1 MPFSPVG
8 FISNVDGDGNS
19 VKAER
24 TAAIAGNAAS
34 TTVVKNGSGRV
45 VNILV
50 TVAGSS
56 TVGTIYDNTAGSGTV
71 LAIVPAA
78 ATVGTQITV
87 DMPAAIG
94 ITVVQ
99 GATSPGI
106 TIGYN

>member
-1 MPFSPVG
+1 MSFSPVSY
-8 FISNVDGDGNS
+8 IANTDLAGNS
-19 VKAER
+19 VRAEH
-24 TAAIAGNAAS
+24 TASIAANAAS

-50 TVAGSS
+50 TVAGSA

-87 DMPAAIG
+87 DMPAGIG

-106 TIGYN
+106 TVGYS